1 MRSRIICI
9 IEQPFLQFNT
19 IFMESRMQQRTS
31 KPQEQPIRVIK
42 LDIPASK
49 LTQGGSGGIPEYFY
63 APDPMNWNN
72 PNVTKYG

>member
-1 MRSRIICI
+1 
-9 IEQPFLQFNT
+9 
-19 IFMESRMQQRTS
+19 MQQRTS

-72 PNVTKYG
+72 PNVTKSG